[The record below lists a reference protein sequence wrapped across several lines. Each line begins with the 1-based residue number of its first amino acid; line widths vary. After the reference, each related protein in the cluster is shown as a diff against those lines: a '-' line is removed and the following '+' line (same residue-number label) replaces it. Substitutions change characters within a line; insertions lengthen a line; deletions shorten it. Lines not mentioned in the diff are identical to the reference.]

1 MSKEIE
7 GLKSAWVIGIA
18 FVVIASLSVALL
30 HHSNAV
36 NDTKTH
42 IKDLKDKEAVLTS
55 AVDRLAGKR
64 DALREENRKLFE
76 LKKTLE
82 ANGPTITNY
91 VNITNHVYKV
101 KDIVI
106 SSGTNPISVFV
117 VKQ

>member
-30 HHSNAV
+30 H
-36 NDTKTH
+36 H